1 MQNQCAK
8 TFLICFTGIDGSG
21 KTTHARALLKFL
33 KKNGYSCVY
42 VWGAFRPILSYT
54 FFASTRLFGYWKI
67 IRKNAFTNPLEYAP
81 KKVAKNFS
89 WVMRLFF
96 FIDFQIKTLLK
107 IRLPLLL
114 GKNIICDRYFY
125 DLLIELE
132 LINLS
137 SKNFVYLMLRTL
149 PQPLITFLMDANEN
163 AINKRRN
170 FSLKELQSKRKI
182 FLRMGKSFN
191 FIVINS
197 ELDYSNNQKRIQEL
211 TFANIHQSDKV
222 VRKRS

>member
-1 MQNQCAK
+1 MK
-8 TFLICFTGIDGSG
+8 KGFIICFTGVDGTG
-21 KTTHARALLKFL
+21 KTTHAGALLKFL
-33 KKNGYSCVY
+33 KDNGCSCVY
-42 VWGAFRPILSYT
+42 VWGAFHPILSYT
-54 FFASTRLFGYWKI
+54 FFALTRLFGYWKI
-67 IRKNAFTNPLEYAP
+67 IRKNAFTNPLEHAP
-81 KKVAKNFS
+81 ERIAKNFAC
-89 WVMRLFF
+89 VLRLLF

-125 DLLIELE
+125 DLLMELE

-149 PQPLITFLMDANEN
+149 PQPLITFLMDANET
-163 AINKRRN
+163 AIKERRN

-191 FIVINS
+191 FVVINS
-197 ELDYSNNQKRIQEL
+197 QLDYSYNQKKIQDLTLDRI
-211 TFANIHQSDKV
+211 H
-222 VRKRS
+222 

>member
-1 MQNQCAK
+1 LK
-8 TFLICFTGIDGSG
+8 KGFIICFTGVDGAG

-33 KKNGYSCVY
+33 KDNGYSCVY

-54 FFASTRLFGYWKI
+54 FFAFTRLFGYWKI

-81 KKVAKNFS
+81 ERIAKNFAL
-89 WVMRLFF
+89 VMRLFF

-107 IRLPLLL
+107 IWLPLLL

-125 DLLIELE
+125 DLLMELE
-132 LINLS
+132 VINFS

-163 AINKRRN
+163 AINERRN
-170 FSLKELQSKRKI
+170 FSLEELQSKRKI
-182 FLRMGKSFN
+182 FLRMGKFFN
-191 FIVINS
+191 FVVINS
-197 ELDYSNNQKRIQEL
+197 ELDFSNNQKRIQEL
-211 TFANIHQSDKV
+211 TFANIHQFDKV
-222 VRKRS
+222 EGKKDLA